1 MTTMPWEDQPQLEV
15 SHERARVLEPG
26 LRGVWMSAGVM
37 VLLVAMLLPHAGS
50 VNGWEVLGDGANTR
64 AEAISLPSR
73 LFVGGTV
80 LFPVIT
86 TALAL
91 IARRWALAWVA
102 AAGSAVTAVI
112 GLLAVW
118 SRQTVGTGA
127 ANATHGPGV
136 GLLLMWFVVV
146 LITFH
151 WVRLVWSQIP
161 ATTSEHETEFTPRL
175 RQQD

>member
-1 MTTMPWEDQPQLEV
+1 MTMPWEHEPQPEVPRDQ
-15 SHERARVLEPG
+15 ARMLEPG

-37 VLLVAMLLPHAGS
+37 VLLVTMLLPHAGS
-50 VNGWEVLGDGANTR
+50 VNGWEVLGNGANTQ

-73 LFVGGTV
+73 LFVGGTL
-80 LFPVIT
+80 LFPVIM

-102 AAGSAVTAVI
+102 AAGSGLTAAI

-127 ANATHGPGV
+127 PDATHGPGI
-136 GLLLMWFVVV
+136 GLLLMWVVVV
-146 LITFH
+146 LIAFH

-161 ATTSEHETEFTPRL
+161 ATSSERESEFTPRL